1 MSITN
6 PMVFLFIIIFL
17 VSHVF
22 NFFGVKTFVWTT
34 ELLFTPVHQQQ
45 AKVYLALQEIDDEE
59 EAENP
64 CQDDEL
70 GEPVAQDDLGGVTA
84 FLVHHRQLDVT

>member
-1 MSITN
+1 MFYMC
-6 PMVFLFIIIFL
+6 P
-17 VSHVF
+17 
-22 NFFGVKTFVWTT
+22 NFFGVKSFVWTN
-34 ELLFTPVHQQQ
+34 ELFFTPVK
-45 AKVYLALQEIDDEE
+45 KVDFLIDFALQEIDDEE